1 MEEIIVNEKNNKLI
15 KMLAW
20 ILIVL
25 SAILLIRSLFA
36 LFFYSYVLNQ
46 LITPDHPFH
55 FTKPYYFVYIIEF
68 VIEFIICAFILI
80 SSIFVLKLKNNWRK
94 GLVNVLAVG
103 LLYLIVYPIVNY
115 YNHLTLQTLTNK
127 LIEKNLNNG
136 FNESYS
142 IWYYVPTVLIAV
154 LFIYVIKKLSEA
166 EIKSIFVQS
175 ASPVKSMRS
184 ST

>member
-1 MEEIIVNEKNNKLI
+1 MEEIIVIEKNKKLI

-36 LFFYSYVLNQ
+36 ILFYSFIINQ
-46 LITPDHPFH
+46 LSPSAHPYH
-55 FTKPYYFVYIIEF
+55 FAKPYYFVYIIEF
-68 VIEFIICAFILI
+68 AIEFIICAFILV

-94 GLVNVLAVG
+94 GLVNVLVAG

-115 YNHLTLQTLTNK
+115 YNHLSLQTIANK
-127 LIEKNLNNG
+127 LIEKNMNG
-136 FNESYS
+136 AFNESNS

-154 LFIYVIKKLSEA
+154 LFIYVIIKLSKA
-166 EIKSIFVQS
+166 EIKSLFIQS
-175 ASPVKSMRS
+175 A
-184 ST
+184 